1 MLIKAAALG
10 YVRRANGADERRM
23 SMRILI
29 TGKNIEVSDYLR
41 ELVNKKVSKLERYFP
56 NDTVAQV
63 TMAVERS
70 RHIVEVTIP
79 YSGGIIR
86 GEEVTG
92 DMYASI
98 DNVLDKLEK
107 QIIKHRTRLEK
118 NLRAGA
124 FKPEEG
130 FIADAAEDA
139 DDEPAHLV
147 RVKRFDMKP
156 MTVEEAMLQLQ
167 LLGHA
172 FYVFSN
178 ADTDDINVIYLRK
191 DGNFGLIEPA

>member
-1 MLIKAAALG
+1 
-10 YVRRANGADERRM
+10 
-23 SMRILI
+23 MRILI

-41 ELVNKKVSKLERYFP
+41 DLVNKKVSKLERYFP

-107 QIIKHRTRLEK
+107 QIIKHRTKLEK

-130 FIADAAEDA
+130 FMTDIAEDA

>member
-1 MLIKAAALG
+1 M
-10 YVRRANGADERRM
+10 
-23 SMRILI
+23 
-29 TGKNIEVSDYLR
+29 
-41 ELVNKKVSKLERYFP
+41 
-56 NDTVAQV
+56 
-63 TMAVERS
+63 
-70 RHIVEVTIP
+70 
-79 YSGGIIR
+79 
-86 GEEVTG
+86 
-92 DMYASI
+92 
-98 DNVLDKLEK
+98 LDKLEK

-130 FIADAAEDA
+130 FMADITEDA

>member
-1 MLIKAAALG
+1 
-10 YVRRANGADERRM
+10 
-23 SMRILI
+23 MRILI

-130 FIADAAEDA
+130 FMADITEDA

-147 RVKRFDMKP
+147 RVKRFDMKR
-156 MTVEEAMLQLQ
+156 MSVEEALIQLQ
-167 LLGHA
+167 LLGHS

>member
-1 MLIKAAALG
+1 MLIKAPAPIYA
-10 YVRRANGADERRM
+10 RRANGADERRI

-130 FIADAAEDA
+130 FMSDITEDA

>member
-1 MLIKAAALG
+1 
-10 YVRRANGADERRM
+10 
-23 SMRILI
+23 MRILI

-63 TMAVERS
+63 T
-70 RHIVEVTIP
+70 IP
-79 YSGGIIR
+79 YSGVIIR
-86 GEEVTG
+86 GVEVTG

-130 FIADAAEDA
+130 FMADITEDA

>member
-1 MLIKAAALG
+1 
-10 YVRRANGADERRM
+10 
-23 SMRILI
+23 MRILI

-124 FKPEEG
+124 FKPG
-130 FIADAAEDA
+130 
-139 DDEPAHLV
+139 
-147 RVKRFDMKP
+147 R
-156 MTVEEAMLQLQ
+156 
-167 LLGHA
+167 G
-172 FYVFSN
+172 
-178 ADTDDINVIYLRK
+178 IY
-191 DGNFGLIEPA
+191 